1 MSRAVVFA
9 YHEVGVRCLKVLLA
23 HGVDVA
29 LVVTHE
35 DNPAER
41 IWFGSVAAT
50 AGEHGLPVIAPA
62 DANDEPT
69 LAAVRACR
77 PDFLFSFYF
86 RQMLAPRLLETA
98 PRGAYNMHGSLL
110 PRYRG
115 RVPVNW
121 AVLHGERQTGATLH
135 RMEAKPDR
143 GAIVAQ
149 QAVPIL
155 PDDTA
160 GEVFAKVTVAAEIAL
175 DGCLPALLAGSAPH
189 REQDPAQ
196 ASYFGGRRPEDG
208 RIDWT
213 QPAARIHD
221 LVRAVAPPYPG
232 AFAVFGDVTI
242 RVLRT
247 LRAQP
252 FAPNPSPAD
261 PRAGLFMAG
270 DALWLRAGD
279 GALLRVLQAE
289 ADGEPLD
296 AARFGSR
303 FGAFL
308 PAPPATDAAPS
319 SADVRTPPSVP
330 DSPKPES
337 PP

>member
-1 MSRAVVFA
+1 MTRAVVFA

-23 HGVDVA
+23 HGVEVA

-50 AGEHGLPVIAPA
+50 AREHGLTVIAPA
-62 DANDEPT
+62 DANDEST
-69 LAAVRACR
+69 HEAVRACR

-86 RQMLAPRLLETA
+86 RQMLAPRLLEA
-98 PRGAYNMHGSLL
+98 AARGAYNMHGSLL

-121 AVLHGERQTGATLH
+121 AVLHGERRTGATLH

-160 GEVFAKVTVAAEIAL
+160 AEVFTKVTVAAEIAL
-175 DGCLPALLAGSAPH
+175 DGCLPALIAGNAPH
-189 REQDPAQ
+189 HEQDPAQ

-208 RIDWT
+208 RIDWS
-213 QPAARIHD
+213 QPAVRIHD

-232 AFAVFGDVTI
+232 AFAAFGGVTI
-242 RVLRT
+242 RILRT
-247 LRAQP
+247 LRVQP
-252 FAPNPSPAD
+252 STPIAPP
-261 PRAGLFMAG
+261 AGLRTGLFAAA
-270 DALWLRAGD
+270 DALWLRATD
-279 GALLRVLQAE
+279 GGLLRVLDA
-289 ADGEPLD
+289 ACDDRPLD
-296 AARFGSR
+296 ARAFAARFGASL
-303 FGAFL
+303 AAPAAD
-308 PAPPATDAAPS
+308 PAPAGGVVHAPPPASDRPLPGTRP
-319 SADVRTPPSVP
+319 
-330 DSPKPES
+330 
-337 PP
+337 